1 MGKRNMRR
9 GKVIYALALFLW
21 CLLLIGAAGF
31 GLMKVADYAAEY
43 EASRPSHTMDAY
55 IATLGDSLLE
65 GGIADTIAAMPHE
78 VQTDEE
84 VAQHVSELLSNGIS
98 YVRKGNAGLGGRIS
112 YSLRCNGNEF
122 GTVTLVED
130 ESLAQG
136 KIDLE
141 KWPWKLLPW
150 KTIPWRVESESFD
163 FTGLYS
169 SVEVVVPR
177 TYHVYL
183 NGIELGPEY
192 IVEEDIPYNVLEK
205 YYDEYEGLPT
215 KVRYRFDDL
224 VGVIEPVIRDED
236 GAFFVIDPNADDG
249 QFIRGCSQ
257 SKLARLAEF
266 TAGFVDNYL
275 KYTSGVVDP
284 TYGYQKLQPYLVPGA
299 DLDQRMVNAMDGLS
313 WAHTSS
319 LTVDSSTLNGALNL
333 GDGFYLCDITA
344 TATTFAMGHGEVET
358 VSNMRVIVR
367 EENDDIRAISL
378 ELY

>member
-1 MGKRNMRR
+1 M
-9 GKVIYALALFLW
+9 LD
-21 CLLLIGAAGF
+21 
-31 GLMKVADYAAEY
+31 VAD
-43 EASRPSHTMDAY
+43 
-55 IATLGDSLLE
+55 
-65 GGIADTIAAMPHE
+65 
-78 VQTDEE
+78 
-84 VAQHVSELLSNGIS
+84 
-98 YVRKGNAGLGGRIS
+98 VRKGNAGVDGRIS
-112 YSLRCNGNEF
+112 YSLRCNGSEF

-130 ESLAQG
+130 ESLALG
-136 KIDLE
+136 RVDLE
-141 KWPWKLLPW
+141 KWPWRLLPW
-150 KTIPWRVESESFD
+150 KTVPWRVESESFD

-183 NGIELGPEY
+183 NGVELGAEY
-192 IVEEDIPYNVLEK
+192 IIEEDIPYNVLEK

-224 VGVIEPVIRDED
+224 IGRIEPVIRDED
-236 GAFFVIDPNADDG
+236 GEFFTMDPDADDG

-257 SKLARLAEF
+257 SKLSRLAEF
-266 TAGFVDNYL
+266 AAGFVANYL

-299 DLDQRMVNAMDGLS
+299 DLDQRMINAMDGLS

-319 LTVDSSTLNGALNL
+319 LTVDSTTLNGALNL
-333 GDGFYLCDITA
+333 GDGYYLCDITS

-358 VSNMRVIVR
+358 VNHMRVIVK
-367 EENDDIRAISL
+367 EENDDVRAISL